1 MVRLE
6 SLARWLLASGLLA
19 CMTGC
24 SFLAEPVPEPVADPH
39 LTLALQTSLDANRNL
54 YGRPSPV
61 RVQVF
66 QLRRRQAFEQ
76 ASLAQ
81 LSSAAEQVLRADW
94 LGQEV
99 IVLRPGERYRYHFIP
114 ESRMRYIGIIAEYRD
129 IDQARW
135 RAITLLD
142 QRKTPELSVQI
153 GRHAIEFMAPP
164 SMIELQTND

>member
-1 MVRLE
+1 MARLE
-6 SLARWLLASGLLA
+6 LLTRWWLASGLLA
-19 CMTGC
+19 CMSGC
-24 SFLAEPVPEPVADPH
+24 NLFADPAPEPPADPH
-39 LTLALQTSLDANRNL
+39 LTLTLQASLDTNRNL

-66 QLRRRQAFEQ
+66 QLLDRRTFEQ

-81 LSSAAEQVLRADW
+81 LSTAAEQTLRGDW
-94 LGQEV
+94 LGQEM

-114 ESRMRYIGIIAEYRD
+114 EPRMRYIGVIAEYRD

-135 RAITLLD
+135 RVITLLD
-142 QRKTPELSVQI
+142 QRKTPVLSVLI
-153 GRHAIEFMAPP
+153 GRHAIEFMAP